1 MKRVV
6 AVVVLAALS
15 LAVPPV
21 LVRADD
27 DDPVKLGKKTS
38 EWLELL
44 QKLREEKTEDEKQK
58 EKNADKRKAILENV
72 LALSG
77 PKARGVLPEVF
88 KTLAEDPHERV
99 RAAAARWL
107 GETSYRAKQ
116 DDINPISTL
125 EALAGALRT
134 DKSVTVREAAA
145 AGIEKV
151 AEVRSDLRV
160 TIPSL
165 VSALKDPAEPVRA
178 AAAKALGR
186 LGFDAQNALP
196 ALVENVR
203 DKKADRFTRS
213 NAAIAIRSI
222 GGGNALLA
230 TELAEVLADKDAPA
244 GVREEVANTLGALG
258 KEAAQT
264 VPTLAAALTD
274 KDAGVRQAA
283 AKALARIG
291 PDARPA
297 LPALKQALK
306 DEDVTVRSQA
316 IRALG
321 ALGKDAAEAVPLL
334 RDCLKDTV
342 VEVRLAAI
350 QALGG
355 IGPDAKEAVS
365 ALAPFT
371 QDAQTTIREA
381 AVDALKKI
389 QGEP

>member
-1 MKRVV
+1 MKRVA
-6 AVVVLAALS
+6 AVVVLAAFS
-15 LAVPPV
+15 LAFLPP
-21 LVRADD
+21 LVCADD

-38 EWLELL
+38 EWLEML
-44 QKLREEKTEDEKQK
+44 QKLREEKTDDPKQL
-58 EKNADKRKAILENV
+58 EKNADKRKVILENV

-99 RAAAARWL
+99 RAAAAHWL
-107 GETSYRAKQ
+107 GQTAYRAKQ
-116 DDINPISTL
+116 DDINPVSTL
-125 EALAGALRT
+125 EALASALRT
-134 DKSVTVREAAA
+134 DKSVEVREAAA

-165 VSALKDPAEPVRA
+165 TSALKDPAEPVRA
-178 AAAKALGR
+178 AAAKTLSHI
-186 LGFDAQNALP
+186 GFDAQNALP

-222 GGGNALLA
+222 GGANATLA
-230 TELAEVLADKDAPA
+230 NELAEVLADKDAPA
-244 GVREEVANTLGALG
+244 GVREEVANTLGTLG
-258 KEAAQT
+258 KEAAET
-264 VPTLAAALTD
+264 VPTLAAALT
-274 KDAGVRQAA
+274 KTEPEVRQAA
-283 AKALARIG
+283 AKALARLG
-291 PDARPA
+291 PEARPA
-297 LPALKQALK
+297 LPALKEALK
-306 DEDVTVRSQA
+306 DQDVTVRSQA

-342 VEVRLAAI
+342 VEVRLATI
-350 QALGG
+350 QALGS

-389 QGEP
+389 QGSP